1 MKQSS
6 NKMNLGRLAGLVIF
20 VLLFSL
26 ASNSLTN
33 FAFAQENVSHEKPS
47 TTLGED
53 HYKTNLKLPKDK
65 SIIAKVKEAKEKLQ
79 AAINQLKE
87 KANSK
92 LKGYSEKSLDVAN
105 TAKTKANIKDHIQAA
120 ENTHKTNVKMPID
133 KTQKKSS

>member
-33 FAFAQENVSHEKPS
+33 FAFAKENTSHEKPNIS
-47 TTLGED
+47 LGED

-65 SIIAKVKEAKEKLQ
+65 SVDAKVKEAKEKLQ
-79 AAINQLKE
+79 AMINQYKE
-87 KANSK
+87 KASK
-92 LKGYSEKSLDVAN
+92 LKGYSEKNTDVVN
-105 TAKTKANIKDHIQAA
+105 TDKTKDNIKADIKVA
-120 ENTHKTNVKMPID
+120 ENTHKTNVKVPID
-133 KTQKKSS
+133 KIKKKSS

>member
-6 NKMNLGRLAGLVIF
+6 NKMNLRRLAGLVIF

-33 FAFAQENVSHEKPS
+33 FAFATENVSHEKPNI
-47 TTLGED
+47 TPGED

-65 SIIAKVKEAKEKLQ
+65 SVDAKVKEAKEKLQ
-79 AAINQLKE
+79 ATINQYKE

-92 LKGYSEKSLDVAN
+92 LKGYSEKSTDVVN
-105 TAKTKANIKDHIQAA
+105 TAKTKANIKADIKVA
-120 ENTHKTNVKMPID
+120 ENTHKTNVKVPID
-133 KTQKKSS
+133 KIK

>member
-33 FAFAQENVSHEKPS
+33 FAFAKENTSHEKPNIS
-47 TTLGED
+47 PGED

-65 SIIAKVKEAKEKLQ
+65 SVDAKVKEAKEKLQ
-79 AAINQLKE
+79 AAIDQYKE
-87 KANSK
+87 KASK
-92 LKGYSEKSLDVAN
+92 LKGYSEKSTDVVN
-105 TAKTKANIKDHIQAA
+105 TAKTKDNIKADIKVA
-120 ENTHKTNVKMPID
+120 ENTHKTNVKVPID
-133 KTQKKSS
+133 KIKKKSS

>member
-6 NKMNLGRLAGLVIF
+6 NKMNLRRLAGLVIF

-33 FAFAQENVSHEKPS
+33 FAFATENVSHEKPNI
-47 TTLGED
+47 TPGED

-65 SIIAKVKEAKEKLQ
+65 SVDAKVKEAKEKLQ
-79 AAINQLKE
+79 ATINQYKE

-92 LKGYSEKSLDVAN
+92 LKGYSEKSTDVVN
-105 TAKTKANIKDHIQAA
+105 TAKTKDNIKADIKVA
-120 ENTHKTNVKMPID
+120 ENTHKTNVKVPID
-133 KTQKKSS
+133 KIKKKSS